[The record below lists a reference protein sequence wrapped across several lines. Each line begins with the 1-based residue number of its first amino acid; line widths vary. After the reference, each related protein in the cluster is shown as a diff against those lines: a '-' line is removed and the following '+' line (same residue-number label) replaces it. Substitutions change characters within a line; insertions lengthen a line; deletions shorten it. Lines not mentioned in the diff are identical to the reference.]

1 MISNINNKKN
11 KIIILV
17 LLTILL
23 ILAGVIIFI
32 LSTSKNTGKIET
44 QTNGDK
50 SDIMYSVIGEVTEV
64 LREEVNVLNSIKHK
78 TVGYRMKVR
87 VPLSEDF
94 VVGDEVEVHSV
105 NKNLSPDNKSK
116 ADLVDGDIIIV
127 SYFPNMFKKA
137 DGTKIIE
144 DGTITYGSTEQ
155 LSIYEKSKFRSDEI
169 KQLVREIIEEKGE
182 AGIISYYSEPTL
194 LHSEKNIIADLKLS
208 GEQAESIMT
217 MLDNITDWSDDNLT
231 NHVEYSFNGE
241 IRLSDSEKIYYFDY
255 AHNVI
260 CYDHYYA
267 KVSFEDMQ
275 YVSNLQKGNDIFM
288 FDYRLIIPGNPQS
301 IRMTDITDLRLEDAG
316 NEIMEPMKDFIEKF
330 TKLYLLE
337 SFTQTDNSAIAEYA
351 AQYLIKTDSP
361 DIIKDDTAGVY
372 RIPNET
378 YDKFIE
384 DTFYLEQE
392 LDNYLVR
399 QPKSQMTL
407 YNIYFRP
414 PCNSPVTISSVK
426 TDGNGY
432 YYVFGS
438 NLYKKDRIKT
448 LKSLAENTDAR
459 TGGIFERTM
468 MLDFFAIVKDCG
480 DDEEHDWKLYEW
492 IINP

>member
-44 QTNGDK
+44 QTNGGK

-94 VVGDEVEVHSV
+94 AVGDEVEIHSV
-105 NKNLSPDNKSK
+105 YENLNTGNNSK

-127 SYFPNMFKKA
+127 SYFKLFKKT

-144 DGTITYGSTEQ
+144 DGTITYGSTER
-155 LSIYEKSKFRSDEI
+155 LSIYEKSNFRSDKI

-275 YVSNLQKGNDIFM
+275 YVSNLQKGNGIFM
-288 FDYRLIIPGNPQS
+288 FDYRLIIPGNPLS
-301 IRMTDITDLRLEDAG
+301 IQMTDITDLRLEVAD

-330 TKLYLLE
+330 TKIYLLE
-337 SFTQTDNSAIAEYA
+337 SFNQSDNSAIAEYA
-351 AQYLIKTDSP
+351 AQYLIKTDSSY
-361 DIIKDDTAGVY
+361 IIKDDTAGVY

-392 LDNYLVR
+392 LANGLVR
-399 QPKSQMTL
+399 QPKSKMTL

-438 NLYKKDRIKT
+438 NAYKKDRIKT
-448 LKSLAENTDAR
+448 LKSSVANMDAEQFDA
-459 TGGIFERTM
+459 FERTL

-492 IINP
+492 ILNP

>member
-44 QTNGDK
+44 QTNGGK

-217 MLDNITDWSDDNLT
+217 MLDNITDWSDDRD
-231 NHVEYSFNGE
+231 F
-241 IRLSDSEKIYYFDY
+241 EK
-255 AHNVI
+255 H
-260 CYDHYYA
+260 H
-267 KVSFEDMQ
+267 
-275 YVSNLQKGNDIFM
+275 
-288 FDYRLIIPGNPQS
+288 
-301 IRMTDITDLRLEDAG
+301 
-316 NEIMEPMKDFIEKF
+316 
-330 TKLYLLE
+330 
-337 SFTQTDNSAIAEYA
+337 
-351 AQYLIKTDSP
+351 
-361 DIIKDDTAGVY
+361 
-372 RIPNET
+372 
-378 YDKFIE
+378 
-384 DTFYLEQE
+384 
-392 LDNYLVR
+392 
-399 QPKSQMTL
+399 
-407 YNIYFRP
+407 
-414 PCNSPVTISSVK
+414 
-426 TDGNGY
+426 
-432 YYVFGS
+432 
-438 NLYKKDRIKT
+438 
-448 LKSLAENTDAR
+448 
-459 TGGIFERTM
+459 
-468 MLDFFAIVKDCG
+468 
-480 DDEEHDWKLYEW
+480 
-492 IINP
+492 

>member
-44 QTNGDK
+44 QSNGGK

-94 VVGDEVEVHSV
+94 AVGDEVEIHSV
-105 NKNLSPDNKSK
+105 YENLNTGNNSK

-127 SYFPNMFKKA
+127 SYFKLFKKT

-144 DGTITYGSTEQ
+144 DGTITYGSTER

-208 GEQAESIMT
+208 RIGVM
-217 MLDNITDWSDDNLT
+217 IT
-231 NHVEYSFNGE
+231 
-241 IRLSDSEKIYYFDY
+241 
-255 AHNVI
+255 
-260 CYDHYYA
+260 
-267 KVSFEDMQ
+267 
-275 YVSNLQKGNDIFM
+275 
-288 FDYRLIIPGNPQS
+288 
-301 IRMTDITDLRLEDAG
+301 
-316 NEIMEPMKDFIEKF
+316 
-330 TKLYLLE
+330 
-337 SFTQTDNSAIAEYA
+337 
-351 AQYLIKTDSP
+351 
-361 DIIKDDTAGVY
+361 
-372 RIPNET
+372 
-378 YDKFIE
+378 
-384 DTFYLEQE
+384 
-392 LDNYLVR
+392 
-399 QPKSQMTL
+399 
-407 YNIYFRP
+407 
-414 PCNSPVTISSVK
+414 
-426 TDGNGY
+426 
-432 YYVFGS
+432 
-438 NLYKKDRIKT
+438 
-448 LKSLAENTDAR
+448 
-459 TGGIFERTM
+459 
-468 MLDFFAIVKDCG
+468 
-480 DDEEHDWKLYEW
+480 
-492 IINP
+492 